1 MLSCKTVL
9 HIALLVWKC
18 FLIKT
23 TTFHKMV
30 MVSIDAK
37 WCGDLCEWESCGLH
51 NNHSEL
57 RAAILALKHF
67 SHILRGHHVLI
78 RTDNS
83 TVVSYIQNNG
93 RTHSLP
99 QLKLAYSLL
108 LWHDAQF
115 LSVRARHAPGH
126 LNLRTNLL
134 SRGAPLERR
143 LKLHPLVVAQIW
155 FRIDRVKVELFTSRT
170 NTHCSPNRGAEHPWE

>member
-1 MLSCKTVL
+1 MS
-9 HIALLVWKC
+9 ALLVWKC

-30 MVSIDAK
+30 SIDAK
-37 WCGDLCEWESCGLH
+37 GCGALCEWESCGLH

-57 RAAILALKHF
+57 RAAVLALKHF
-67 SHILRGHHVLI
+67 SHILTGNHVLI
-78 RTDNS
+78 RMDKS

-99 QLKLAYSLL
+99 QLKLAYALF
-108 LWHDAQF
+108 HHAPF

-126 LNLRTNLL
+126 WNLRTNLL
-134 SRGAPLERR
+134 STGAPLER
-143 LKLHPLVVAQIW
+143 KLNPYWQGEGETLCLQAKHPLLPKQGGSAPLGIVV
-155 FRIDRVKVELFTSRT
+155 LM
-170 NTHCSPNRGAEHPWE
+170 H